1 MEDPLEVSQRVG
13 IGEDDLGQLG
23 GLVGPEAALD
33 LGARLGIVVAD
44 LARDGVGV
52 HGRRPEVAQHPG
64 HGALSAADVA
74 GQADHLH
81 GPPDPTGSGWQWGQK
96 WVLRWADDDAPD
108 RPPASVAGLVGALVD
123 HQPLRVARRAVHRRS
138 RSR

>member
-1 MEDPLEVSQRVG
+1 MKTTSASSR
-13 IGEDDLGQLG
+13 

-81 GPPDPTGSGWQWGQK
+81 GPADPTGSGWQWGQK
-96 WVLRWADDDAPD
+96 CVLRWATTMRRIG
-108 RPPASVAGLVGALVD
+108 RP
-123 HQPLRVARRAVHRRS
+123 HR
-138 RSR
+138 